1 MDVVFLLV
9 LLFLEAIIQVQ
20 SRDVYITV
28 PGEDTFCQELDTC
41 YTFKEFT
48 ENHSR
53 FISSD
58 MRIVF
63 QSGEYDTSHT
73 QNNITVVIRGVSN
86 LVITGSNPFNPS
98 TIMCTRNTS
107 LTFAFH
113 NSTNITIRN
122 IKLIECSNRIPRD
135 SVRELINHYK
145 SYANS
150 EVYATLYIK
159 SVTNLMITDASI
171 QNSSSIGILVI
182 NNSGYLRIIN
192 TNLVNNEPQI
202 VIFEQNHSDMQ
213 SDVSISTI
221 DIENC
226 SFVLNRRSKYKFHG
240 GISVT
245 VVIDNTNTKVTEIRI
260 QKVQFA
266 VKGQEEYGQVM
277 KIVNVDRAIIQNVNF
292 SMFNTQVFLVENS
305 HVYMRDV
312 QFTNNKLISPLLEV
326 RKSIITFDGEVLF
339 ANNSA
344 LTGSLLV
351 LDTKIN
357 FKGIVTFEGNT
368 ATTNGGAIAMLCGSL
383 LIFHNH
389 THVLFKNNHAQR
401 AGGAIYVEIDYPTND
416 YCFFTFMH
424 YPLAS
429 NLSTIV
435 FTGNTADYAGSII
448 FGGNVKRCAQRIPGR
463 GVWHEKLKKIF
474 QMEYNSSDTSQ
485 VTTDAYYICQ
495 CSPNAARGYQ
505 CPVKRYFTIYPGQ
518 TRPLHFVLVG
528 KTGDTVP
535 GTIVANIKDGF
546 AKSSGNLPAL
556 PSLQRT
562 QSIGKTC
569 KYLNFTIFSNNSK
582 EILQLSAKGNV
593 QHCNNNDIKISVW
606 SRQPGCTPLY
616 NFHITLKQC
625 PIGFTLSNGECICN
639 TILQMYPKIHC
650 DINTQTIYCPTP
662 YWIHADNNSNV
673 AVHEHCPFDY
683 CTSQDI
689 PQLDLLQPDDQC
701 ANNRSGTLCGH
712 CRNNLSLVLGSSQ
725 CRKCSSTWLL
735 LLVVFAIAGV
745 SLILILTLLNMTV
758 SKGTINGLI
767 FFVNIIQ
774 ANKVIFFPDTSRPL
788 PLVLSVLV
796 AWLNL
801 DLGLTT
807 CFYHGMNEYAKNWL
821 QFLFPAYIWFV
832 LMVFIVLSNRYT
844 RVARLC
850 RSNVVS
856 VLSTLFLLSYA
867 KLLRTV
873 ITAISFTHLNYY
885 NEAKIVW
892 LYNGNVDYITG
903 KHSFLFLAASLVL
916 VVFSIPYTFFL
927 LTFQIIQLKSN
938 YKIFAW
944 IHRIT
949 PLIDPYMAPYK
960 NKYRYWTGLL
970 LLIRVVLFLV
980 FSTNKTG
987 DPRVNNLAIIIT
999 MSVLMLFALTGG
1011 VYKNKLLNLL
1021 EWSHYLNLLVLS
1033 SATLYVLSIGSERN
1047 VHYRTVIS
1055 SVFIG
1060 TTALKFVGIVIYHT
1074 FTEIRSSVIGKKL
1087 MRKWRNVRQNEQSS
1101 DQEVIMDELATNSS
1115 VTTSEIRLEDLE
1127 EPLLE
1132 SNNEGNHTNLLH
1144 RRSM

>member
-1 MDVVFLLV
+1 MAIVFLLV

-28 PGEDTFCQELDTC
+28 PGEDTFCPELDTC

-48 ENHSR
+48 ANHSR

-63 QSGEYDTSHT
+63 QSGEYDTSHM

-98 TIMCTRNTS
+98 VIMCTRNTS

-122 IKLIECSNRIPRD
+122 IKLIECSNSIPRD
-135 SVRELINHYK
+135 STREIINHYK

-150 EVYATLYIK
+150 KVYATLYIK
-159 SVTNLMITDASI
+159 SVTNLTITDASI

-202 VIFEQNHSDMQ
+202 AIFEQNHSDVQ

-226 SFVLNRRSKYKFHG
+226 SFVSNRRSKYNFPG

-245 VVIDNTNTKVTEIRI
+245 VIINNTNTKVTEIRI
-260 QKVQFA
+260 QKVQIA
-266 VKGQEEYGQVM
+266 AKRQGKYGQIHM

-292 SMFNTQVFLVENS
+292 SRGNTQVFLVENS

-312 QFTNNKLISPLLEV
+312 QFTNNKPITPPLEV

-351 LDTKIN
+351 IDTKIN
-357 FKGIVTFEGNT
+357 FKGTVTFEGNT
-368 ATTNGGAIAMLCGSL
+368 ATTNGGAITMLYGSL
-383 LIFHNH
+383 LIFRNH
-389 THVLFKNNHAQR
+389 THVLFKNNHAKY
-401 AGGAIYVEIDYPTND
+401 AGGAIYVEND
-416 YCFFTFMH
+416 YTTYDDCFFTFMH

-429 NLSTIV
+429 NLSKIV
-435 FTGNTADYAGSII
+435 FKGNTADYAGSII
-448 FGGNVKRCAQRIPGR
+448 FGGNVKQCGRRIPGKGTWR
-463 GVWHEKLKKIF
+463 KKLKKIF

-485 VTTDAYYICQ
+485 VTTEPYYICP
-495 CSPNAARGYQ
+495 CTANTARGYQ
-505 CPVKRYFTIYPGQ
+505 CRVKHNFTIYPGQ
-518 TRPLHFVLVG
+518 THPLKLVLVG
-528 KTGDTVP
+528 KTSDTVP

-546 AKSSGNLPAL
+546 SKSSGNLPAL

-569 KYLNFTIFSNNSK
+569 KYLNFTIFSNNSE

-593 QHCNNNDIKISVW
+593 KHCNDFKLSLW
-606 SRQPGCTPLY
+606 SRGSGCTLLY
-616 NFHITLKQC
+616 KHRITLKQC
-625 PIGFTLSNGECICN
+625 PIGFTLRNGECICN
-639 TILQMYPKIHC
+639 TVLQMYPKIHC

-673 AVHEHCPFDY
+673 AVHKHCPFDY

-725 CRKCSSTWLL
+725 CRKCSNTWLL

-745 SLILILTLLNMTV
+745 LLILILTLLNMTV

-774 ANKVIFFPDTSRPL
+774 ANKVIFFPDTSHPL

-885 NEAKIVW
+885 NEAKVVW
-892 LYNGNVDYITG
+892 LYDGNVDYITG
-903 KHSFLFLAASLVL
+903 KHSFLFLAALLILVI
-916 VVFSIPYTFFL
+916 FSIPYTVFL

-960 NKYRYWTGLL
+960 KKYRFWTGLL

-999 MSVLMLFALTGG
+999 MAVLMLFALTGG
-1011 VYKNKLLNLL
+1011 VYKNKLLSLL

-1047 VHYRTVIS
+1047 VHYQTVIS

-1060 TTALKFVGIVIYHT
+1060 TAALKFVGIVIYHT

-1115 VTTSEIRLEDLE
+1115 ATTSEIRLEDLE

-1132 SNNEGNHTNLLH
+1132 SNKEGNHTNLLH